1 MFRTHSTKFLMVLFT
16 VLLVTQMVKN
26 LPAVWETWVQSLG
39 GKIPWRREWIPTPE
53 FWPGEF
59 HGQRSLEA
67 TVHGVTES
75 DRTKRPSLTHMYQLF
90 GYILPLLLKYSL
102 KATLCLFH
110 LCVQKFWL
118 DSSQSWIWQVK
129 PEQREEMEGK
139 IKKKKKN
146 PLR

>member
-1 MFRTHSTKFLMVLFT
+1 MFRTLSIKFLMVLFT
-16 VLLVTQMVKN
+16 VLVTQMVKN

-53 FWPGEF
+53 SWPGEF

-67 TVHGVTES
+67 TVHGVTE
-75 DRTKRPSLTHMYQLF
+75 RPSLTHVYQLF

-102 KATLCLFH
+102 KYTLCLFH

-118 DSSQSWIWQVK
+118 DSSQRWIWQVK
-129 PEQREEMEGK
+129 PEQREEM
-139 IKKKKKN
+139 
-146 PLR
+146 